1 MATPA
6 TPRPVD
12 ALIRALRQALIRYMV
27 ERGAPN
33 LDAYPGMEAKAAEA
47 QAIGDLLAQ
56 AERALAK
63 MTVADLIALEA
74 EMQSSRVSV
83 PLHAYEYD
91 PYAW

>member
-1 MATPA
+1 LASQLTMATPA

-12 ALIRALRQALIRYMV
+12 ALIRALRQALICYMV
-27 ERGAPN
+27 ERGN

-63 MTVADLIALEA
+63 MTGG
-74 EMQSSRVSV
+74 
-83 PLHAYEYD
+83 
-91 PYAW
+91 